1 MRCFF
6 ENTVSKVLTVTL
18 LIAGIGFAEEG
29 GAHPYG
35 RLCKPI
41 IEFLG
46 SDSDIPWVRAGLRV
60 NLARGKIKAQ
70 ELDKTQAVEQ
80 LPKELREKLHD
91 VDEEGNLKEGV
102 NTLRQ
107 LRNWAEREI
116 KKRVFNLRRAPEG
129 LRQFDL
135 WVHDKNGS
143 EGGFAIR
150 QLLKPD
156 VGYFGVGHGNAGGD
170 IHVIYP
176 FTVDEKP
183 IVEVQIQVD
192 KVIELYSK
200 LPGVRK
206 SRFIFYKTCSGGL
219 STNEGEADAVR
230 LARATG
236 VPVIAPM
243 GVLVNRGD
251 IIDGKKRH
259 WTTSVEDEKSE
270 KTLPPGKAFRIVM
283 PDGSSKAISFKRLK
297 ELIIRDEFL
306 SRVTYEKQD

>member
-1 MRCFF
+1 MRCFS
-6 ENTVSKVLTVTL
+6 ENTVSKVLTVML
-18 LIAGIGFAEEG
+18 LVVGIGFAEEG
-29 GAHPYG
+29 SPQPFR
-35 RLCKPI
+35 RLCQPI

-46 SDSDIPWVRAGLRV
+46 SETDITWVRAGLRV
-60 NLARGKIKAQ
+60 NMARGRIKAQ
-70 ELDKTQAVEQ
+70 ELDQTQAVAQ
-80 LPKELREKLHD
+80 LPKEIREKLHD
-91 VDEEGNLKEGV
+91 VDEEGNLKDGV

-200 LPGVRK
+200 LPGVRN

-219 STNEGEADAVR
+219 STKEGEADAVR

-251 IIDGKKRH
+251 KIEGKKRH
-259 WTTSVEDEKSE
+259 WATSVEDENSE
-270 KTLPPGKAFRIVM
+270 KTLPQGKAFRIFM
-283 PDGSSKAISFKRLK
+283 PDGSSKAVSFSRLK
-297 ELIIRDEFL
+297 KLIIKDEFL
-306 SRVTYEKQD
+306 SRVTYEK